1 MKTTGM
7 KSGVTSSGF
16 DVLFV
21 DDEEHLRRAMRQ
33 TLELAGHRVR
43 TASSVD
49 EALAYFSRRFPGV
62 LVTDIRMPG
71 RSGMELLHHCLEIDA
86 DLPVIFVTGH
96 ADVTLAVEAMRAG
109 AYDFIEKPFSP
120 EQVLEPV
127 GRALE
132 KRRLT
137 LEVRALREA
146 ITSRRDNLETRLVG
160 RSAAM
165 VAVRE
170 QMRAVAPSNAN
181 LLIVGETGTGKEV
194 VARAIHDISH
204 EKDRPF
210 VAINCSALPA
220 EMIEAEL
227 FGYEAGAFAGASR
240 ARFGKFE
247 HARNGS
253 IFFDGIEAMPMD
265 VQGKLVRVLED
276 QTITRLGSNEPIEL
290 NVRFIASSKLA
301 LEQGVKEGWFR
312 PDLLY
317 QINVATIA
325 LPALAQRRED
335 IGLLYLALVRDAA
348 ARNNVAVPKV
358 SSDEL
363 ARLSARD
370 WPGNVR
376 ELRNVAERQTLGL
389 ALPTPIS
396 GREESGLVERV
407 TSFERQVIVT
417 ELRAKGGRLREVY
430 ESLGLSRKTLYEK
443 MQKYGLD
450 RKDFR

>member
-1 MKTTGM
+1 MM
-7 KSGVTSSGF
+7 SNSF

-49 EALAYFSRRFPGV
+49 EALAFISRPFPGV

-204 EKDRPF
+204 ERDRPF

-265 VQGKLVRVLED
+265 VQAKLVRVLED
-276 QTITRLGSNEPIEL
+276 QSITRLGSNEPIEL

-301 LEQGVKEGWFR
+301 LEEGVKQGWFR

-325 LPALAQRRED
+325 LPSLAQRRED
-335 IGLLYLALVRDAA
+335 IGLLYLALIRDAA
-348 ARNNVAVPKV
+348 ARNNVAQPEIA
-358 SSDEL
+358 SDDL
-363 ARLSARD
+363 AALSARD
-370 WPGNVR
+370 WPGNIR
-376 ELRNVAERQTLGL
+376 ELRNVAERQVLGL
-389 ALPTPIS
+389 IS
-396 GREESGLVERV
+396 HAPGKAQQGTSLSERV
-407 TSFERQVIVT
+407 ASYERQVISY
-417 ELRAKGGRLREVY
+417 ELRTRSGRLKEVY
-430 ESLGLSRKTLYEK
+430 ENLGLSRKTLYEK

-450 RKDFR
+450 RKDYQ